1 MRPRR
6 SLGVNEYRPRPV
18 ATERCS
24 LAAALLVLASGS
36 AHAVTPEQ
44 VFNEMSQEMVE
55 CSVYFTIVTNGLQ
68 KSNDLALAERYERA
82 RDDAGAMALKL
93 NKMAGLKDDV
103 ALARI
108 KIAQQMMSDR
118 IGGNTSNVSVLLP
131 VYGELCTQAINK
143 PKQQLNTGTA
153 N

>member
-1 MRPRR
+1 MK
-6 SLGVNEYRPRPV
+6 
-18 ATERCS
+18 RCS
-24 LAAALLVLASGS
+24 LAAVLLVLANGS

-44 VFNEMSQEMVE
+44 VFNQMSHEMAE

-68 KSNDLALAERYERA
+68 NSNDLARAERYERA

-103 ALARI
+103 AFDRI
-108 KIAQQMMSDR
+108 KVAQKMMSDR

-131 VYGELCTQAINK
+131 EYGELCTQAINE
-143 PKQQLNTGTA
+143 PQQRFEYWNSKLKERSP
-153 N
+153 